1 MTLTAAPPSVAEA
14 VVQVRRGVTHLA
26 RRMRAERR
34 GQAMSSGKVG
44 VLGHLVRRGPLT
56 PGQLAAAEFLQPQS
70 LSRLL
75 AELNDSG
82 LVARTDHPEDGRQ
95 SLISVTAAGRRSLA
109 EDMGS
114 RDEWLEHAML
124 SLSQAERDILVVA
137 AGLMERMAD
146 DS

>member
-1 MTLTAAPPSVAEA
+1 
-14 VVQVRRGVTHLA
+14 
-26 RRMRAERR
+26 
-34 GQAMSSGKVG
+34 MSSGKVG
-44 VLGHLVRRGPLT
+44 VLGHLVRRGPQT

-82 LVARTDHPEDGRQ
+82 LVTRADHPEDGRQ
-95 SLISVTAAGRRSLA
+95 SLISVTAAGRRALA
-109 EDMGS
+109 ADMGS
-114 RDEWLEHAML
+114 RDEWLEQAML
-124 SLSQAERDILVVA
+124 SLSQAERDILAVA